1 MSNCQQNL
9 FDLGL
14 KFTGEAGTEDFVDS
28 AAERL
33 KKLVWSSMPRQA
45 FCYDED
51 DNRKLTLLS
60 VELKGVRRLKKN
72 GKFEFALQRNWGYS
86 GLEECIEDE
95 VVCKDIEGLECM
107 FENEKWDFE
116 QQALLPEDV
125 LFDGRRYFWKF
136 RKNDDNTIE
145 FVEKW
150 LPETVEEEEEGKN
163 AELT

>member
-14 KFTGEAGTEDFVDS
+14 KFAGEAGTEDFVDS

-95 VVCKDIEGLECM
+95 VV
-107 FENEKWDFE
+107 
-116 QQALLPEDV
+116 
-125 LFDGRRYFWKF
+125 
-136 RKNDDNTIE
+136 
-145 FVEKW
+145 
-150 LPETVEEEEEGKN
+150 
-163 AELT
+163 